1 MKHKIYI
8 FTLAAALLT
17 GCANDD
23 FVGQGGDGDV
33 AINFGIVTGGAT
45 RAEKTGADAAADLGG
60 SFVVYGEKSGDGGTH
75 IVVFDHYN
83 VTFVDGTANST
94 VSNYKGW
101 EYVGVTPVSNTGTT
115 TIEDFTPVANQT
127 IKYWDKTQ
135 VEYDFF
141 AFSKSTGN
149 ATFSKV
155 NTTYLA
161 KSDHPVY
168 TISGTID
175 DLAKA
180 YVADVV
186 VVKDKD
192 KFSREH
198 PVTPK
203 FRSVAAKLRIGIYE
217 TIPGYSVKDI
227 KFYVDDASATTT
239 PIADACLFATSE
251 VFPTT
256 GEGIV
261 NVYFPDAGYHAK
273 TEFVSSN
280 PDANSRTL
288 KFSQMV
294 LGAEKESYENAEG
307 PFIGRTSATATYTN
321 ADKSAAFK
329 NVCAIGSGHALSI
342 KVDYTLV
349 PTDGQAGGEITIKGT
364 MATVPAIYTDW
375 QPNYAYTYIFKISDD
390 SGDGLYPITFD
401 AAEIVDGG
409 PHETD
414 TESAKTSITT
424 YQKGVNITANNE
436 YLPEQSIYVTVG
448 NYNTFTLA
456 DADYWK
462 EGYIHLFKATVE
474 DGAVQ
479 GIDELSVS
487 NCFTYGTYDATEG
500 TYTVTDVNGKKLV
513 LTDVTVPSLE
523 ILDAIP
529 AEDGPN
535 GQSVSAASAIARI
548 IDPDPSTVYVFQY
561 LHWPVTPTEV
571 PTTAFNTLPKD
582 VVYYGMT
589 TTDGSALIVKKI
601 SDGTL
606 TKPEFG
612 SYMKNYNFQTTL
624 VTGPLTAGTNYYK
637 VTTEKHVEDGNI
649 YDAVR
654 VDFIM
659 ADGTEINDGTTY
671 YNYVDN
677 GYSLSMIVKAW
688 VNPNPYA
695 DTEYNTLPTGQV
707 VYWFD
712 SASHANRKLI
722 ADGTETSASFT
733 GKVMTTQPEFAYKV
747 IRVK

>member
-23 FVGQGGDGDV
+23 FVGQGDDGDV

-83 VTFVDGTANST
+83 VEFVDGTANST

-101 EYVGVTPVSNTGTT
+101 EYVGVTPVNNTGTT
-115 TIEDFTPVANQT
+115 NIDDFVPVTNQT

-186 VVKDKD
+186 VVKNKD
-192 KFSREH
+192 EFSREH

-227 KFYVDDASATTT
+227 KFYADDASATTT
-239 PIADACLFATSE
+239 PIADACLFASSE

-288 KFSQMV
+288 KFSPMV

-414 TESAKTSITT
+414 TENAKTSITT

-448 NYNTFTLA
+448 NYQPFTLA
-456 DADYWK
+456 DADYYK

-474 DGAVQ
+474 NGAVQ

-487 NCFTYGTYDATEG
+487 NCFTYGTYDATAK

-513 LTDVTVPSLE
+513 LTDVTESSLE

-535 GQSVSAASAIARI
+535 GQSVSATNAIARI
-548 IDPDPSTVYVFQY
+548 IDPDPSSVYVFQY
-561 LHWPVTPTEV
+561 LHWPATPTEV
-571 PTTAFNTLPKD
+571 PTTAYNTLPKD
-582 VVYYGMT
+582 VVYYEGT
-589 TTDGSALIVKKI
+589 TKESDALFIEKYA
-601 SDGTL
+601 DGTE
-606 TKPEFG
+606 TSVVAYGK
-612 SYMKNYNFQTTL
+612 SYTFNESLVTETTL
-624 VTGPLTAGTNYYK
+624 SAGVKYFRKTKEQY
-637 VTTEKHVEDGNI
+637 VEDGKT

-654 VDFIM
+654 ISYYT
-659 ADGTEINDGTTY
+659 ADGTETNDGTYYVCTDETESTY
-671 YNYVDN
+671 NDIMKHIATVT
-677 GYSLSMIVKAW
+677 YS
-688 VNPNPYA
+688 

>member
-23 FVGQGGDGDV
+23 FVGQGDDGDV

-83 VTFVDGTANST
+83 VEFVDGTANST

-101 EYVGVTPVSNTGTT
+101 EYVGVTPVNKTGTT
-115 TIEDFTPVANQT
+115 NIDDFVPVTNQT

-135 VEYDFF
+135 TQYDFY
-141 AFSKSTGN
+141 AFSKGHGN
-149 ATFSKV
+149 AKFSKV
-155 NTTYLA
+155 NTANLA
-161 KSDHPVY
+161 SSTNPVY
-168 TISGTID
+168 SIMGTYD
-175 DLAKA
+175 DLAMA

-186 VVKDKD
+186 VVDDKD

-203 FRSVAAKLRIGIYE
+203 FRSAAAKLRIGIYE

-227 KFYVDDASATTT
+227 KFYADDASTTTT
-239 PIADACLFATSE
+239 PIADACLFASSG

-261 NVYFPDAGYHAK
+261 NVYFPDAVHAK
-273 TEFVSSN
+273 TEFVSSD

-288 KFSQMV
+288 KFSPMV

-329 NVCAIGSGHALSI
+329 NVGAIGSGHALSI

-414 TESAKTSITT
+414 TENAKTSITT

-448 NYNTFTLA
+448 NFMTMT
-456 DADYWK
+456 K
-462 EGYIHLFKATVE
+462 EPYKENSVALFEATVE
-474 DGAVQ
+474 DGAAQ
-479 GIDELSVS
+479 SLSELSAA
-487 NCFTYGTYDATEG
+487 NCITYGVYDKTEM
-500 TYTVTDVNGKKLV
+500 TYTVTDINGKKLV
-513 LTDVTVPSLE
+513 LKNVTDKLTVV
-523 ILDAIP
+523 DKIP
-529 AEDGPN
+529 ATDGPN
-535 GQSVSAASAIARI
+535 GNEFIPKDNGGNVIKGAIGKIDSPVANTNYVFIYGLIDNTVPFEAGTSPYGPGNDNDGGWNIAPYDNGSGASAKR
-548 IDPDPSTVYVFQY
+548 
-561 LHWPVTPTEV
+561 PTRS
-571 PTTAFNTLPKD
+571 
-582 VVYYGMT
+582 
-589 TTDGSALIVKKI
+589 GSADADPRI
-601 SDGTL
+601 SC
-606 TKPEFG
+606 
-612 SYMKNYNFQTTL
+612 
-624 VTGPLTAGTNYYK
+624 
-637 VTTEKHVEDGNI
+637 
-649 YDAVR
+649 
-654 VDFIM
+654 
-659 ADGTEINDGTTY
+659 
-671 YNYVDN
+671 
-677 GYSLSMIVKAW
+677 
-688 VNPNPYA
+688 
-695 DTEYNTLPTGQV
+695 
-707 VYWFD
+707 
-712 SASHANRKLI
+712 
-722 ADGTETSASFT
+722 
-733 GKVMTTQPEFAYKV
+733 KV
-747 IRVK
+747 IRVGAVPTT

>member
-23 FVGQGGDGDV
+23 FVGQGDDGDV

-60 SFVVYGEKSGDGGTH
+60 SFVVYGDKSGDGGTH

-83 VTFVDGTANST
+83 VEFVDGTANST

-101 EYVGVTPVSNTGTT
+101 EYVGVTPVNKTGTT
-115 TIEDFTPVANQT
+115 NIEDFDPVANQT

-141 AFSKSTGN
+141 AFSKGHGN
-149 ATFSKV
+149 AKFSKV
-155 NTTYLA
+155 NTANLA
-161 KSDHPVY
+161 SSTNPVY
-168 TISGTID
+168 TISGAID

-227 KFYVDDASATTT
+227 KFYADDATTT
-239 PIADACLFATSE
+239 TGTDACLFASSE

-273 TEFVSSN
+273 TEFVSNN

-288 KFSQMV
+288 WFSSMV
-294 LGAEKESYENAEG
+294 LGAEKESNEKAEG

-349 PTDGQAGGEITIKGT
+349 PTDGQAGGAITIKGT

-414 TESAKTSITT
+414 TENAKTSITT

-448 NYNTFTLA
+448 NYNTNYNTFTLET
-456 DADYWK
+456 DDYWK

-474 DGAVQ
+474 NGAVQ

-487 NCFTYGTYDATEG
+487 NCFTYGTYDATAK
-500 TYTVTDVNGKKLV
+500 TYTVTDINGKKLV
-513 LTDVTVPSLE
+513 LTDVTESSLE

-535 GQSVSAASAIARI
+535 GQSVSATNAIARI
-548 IDPDPSTVYVFQY
+548 IDPDPSSVYVFQY
-561 LHWPVTPTEV
+561 LHWPATPTEV
-571 PTTAFNTLPKD
+571 EFNTLPKGND
-582 VVYYGMT
+582 CYGITYIGNQLM
-589 TTDGSALIVKKI
+589 LVKK
-601 SDGTL
+601 SAEGTE
-606 TKPEFG
+606 TFVFPG
-612 SYMKNYNFQTTL
+612 DMKGFTFDATL
-624 VTGPLTAGTNYYK
+624 VTGALTNGNKYYRM
-637 VTTEKHVEDGNI
+637 TEEQYTQDGKT
-649 YDAVR
+649 YDAIQIA
-654 VDFIM
+654 FYK
-659 ADGTEINDGTTY
+659 ADGTETNDGTYYVCADATESGWVDIMKHVTQTY
-671 YNYVDN
+671 YD
-677 GYSLSMIVKAW
+677 
-688 VNPNPYA
+688 A

-712 SASHANRKLI
+712 SASHANRKHV

>member
-23 FVGQGGDGDV
+23 FVGQGDDGDV

-45 RAEKTGADAAADLGG
+45 RAEKTGADAADDLGG
-60 SFVVYGEKSGDGGTH
+60 SFVVYGEKSGDGGTR

-83 VTFVDGTANST
+83 VEFVDGTANST

-101 EYVGVTPVSNTGTT
+101 EYVGVTPVNNSGTT
-115 TIEDFTPVANQT
+115 NIDDFVPVTNQT

-186 VVKDKD
+186 VVKNKD
-192 KFSREH
+192 EFSREH

-227 KFYVDDASATTT
+227 KFYADDASATTT
-239 PIADACLFATSE
+239 PIADACLFAASE

-288 KFSQMV
+288 KFSPMV

-390 SGDGLYPITFD
+390 SGDGLYPIAFD

-414 TESAKTSITT
+414 TENAKTSITT

-448 NYNTFTLA
+448 HFMTMTTEPLKDNSVA
-456 DADYWK
+456 
-462 EGYIHLFKATVE
+462 LFEATVE
-474 DGAVQ
+474 DGAAQ
-479 GIDELSVS
+479 SLSELSAS
-487 NCFTYGTYDATEG
+487 NCVIYGDYDETEM

-513 LTDVTVPSLE
+513 LKNVTVDKLTVV
-523 ILDAIP
+523 DKIP
-529 AEDGPN
+529 ATDGPN
-535 GQSVSAASAIARI
+535 GNEFIPKDNGGNVIVGAIGKIDSPVANTNYVFIYGLIDNTAPFEAGTSPYGPGNDNDGGWNIAPYDNGSGASAKR
-548 IDPDPSTVYVFQY
+548 
-561 LHWPVTPTEV
+561 PTRS
-571 PTTAFNTLPKD
+571 
-582 VVYYGMT
+582 
-589 TTDGSALIVKKI
+589 GSADADPRI
-601 SDGTL
+601 SC
-606 TKPEFG
+606 
-612 SYMKNYNFQTTL
+612 
-624 VTGPLTAGTNYYK
+624 
-637 VTTEKHVEDGNI
+637 
-649 YDAVR
+649 
-654 VDFIM
+654 
-659 ADGTEINDGTTY
+659 
-671 YNYVDN
+671 
-677 GYSLSMIVKAW
+677 
-688 VNPNPYA
+688 
-695 DTEYNTLPTGQV
+695 
-707 VYWFD
+707 
-712 SASHANRKLI
+712 
-722 ADGTETSASFT
+722 
-733 GKVMTTQPEFAYKV
+733 KV
-747 IRVK
+747 IRVGAVPTT

>member
-23 FVGQGGDGDV
+23 FVGQGDDGDV

-45 RAEKTGADAAADLGG
+45 RAEKTGADAAADLDG

-83 VTFVDGTANST
+83 VEFIDGTANST

-101 EYVGVTPVSNTGTT
+101 EYVGVTPVNNSGTT
-115 TIEDFTPVANQT
+115 TIEDFVPVANQT

-135 VEYDFF
+135 TQYDFF
-141 AFSKSTGN
+141 AFSKGTGN

-168 TISGTID
+168 TISGAID

-186 VVKDKD
+186 VVDDKD

-203 FRSVAAKLRIGIYE
+203 FRSAAAKLRIGIYE

-227 KFYVDDASATTT
+227 KFYADDASTTT
-239 PIADACLFATSE
+239 TADACLFASTK

-261 NVYFPDAGYHAK
+261 NVYFPDAVHAK
-273 TEFVSSN
+273 TEFVSSD

-288 KFSQMV
+288 KFSPMV
-294 LGAEKESYENAEG
+294 LGAEKESYENAVG

-329 NVCAIGSGHALSI
+329 NVGAIGSGHALSI

-414 TESAKTSITT
+414 TENAKTSITT

-448 NYNTFTLA
+448 NFMTMTTEPY
-456 DADYWK
+456 K
-462 EGYIHLFKATVE
+462 ENSVALFEATVE
-474 DGAVQ
+474 DGAAQ
-479 GIDELSVS
+479 SLSELSAA
-487 NCFTYGTYDATEG
+487 NCITYGVYDETEM
-500 TYTVTDVNGKKLV
+500 TYTVTDINGKKLV
-513 LTDVTVPSLE
+513 LKNVTEDKLTVV
-523 ILDAIP
+523 DKIP
-529 AEDGPN
+529 ATDRPN
-535 GQSVSAASAIARI
+535 GNEFIPKDKDGNVITGAIGKIDSPVANTNYVFIYGLIDNTAPFEAGTSPYGPGNDNDGGWNIAPYDNGSGASAKR
-548 IDPDPSTVYVFQY
+548 
-561 LHWPVTPTEV
+561 PTRS
-571 PTTAFNTLPKD
+571 
-582 VVYYGMT
+582 
-589 TTDGSALIVKKI
+589 GSADADPRI
-601 SDGTL
+601 SC
-606 TKPEFG
+606 
-612 SYMKNYNFQTTL
+612 
-624 VTGPLTAGTNYYK
+624 
-637 VTTEKHVEDGNI
+637 
-649 YDAVR
+649 
-654 VDFIM
+654 
-659 ADGTEINDGTTY
+659 
-671 YNYVDN
+671 
-677 GYSLSMIVKAW
+677 
-688 VNPNPYA
+688 
-695 DTEYNTLPTGQV
+695 
-707 VYWFD
+707 
-712 SASHANRKLI
+712 
-722 ADGTETSASFT
+722 
-733 GKVMTTQPEFAYKV
+733 KV
-747 IRVK
+747 IRVGAVPTT

>member
-1 MKHKIYI
+1 MKQKIYI

-101 EYVGVTPVSNTGTT
+101 EYVGVTPVNNTRTT
-115 TIEDFTPVANQT
+115 NIDDFVPVTNQT

-141 AFSKSTGN
+141 AFSKGTGN

-217 TIPGYSVKDI
+217 TIPGYSVKDV
-227 KFYVDDASATTT
+227 KFYADDATTT
-239 PIADACLFATSE
+239 TGTDACLFASSE

-256 GEGIV
+256 GEGVV

-288 KFSQMV
+288 WFSSMV
-294 LGAEKESYENAEG
+294 LGAEKEKHEVAEG

-349 PTDGQAGGEITIKGT
+349 PTDGQEGGAITIKGT

-390 SGDGLYPITFD
+390 SGDGLYPIAFD

-424 YQKGVNITANNE
+424 YQKGANI
-436 YLPEQSIYVTVG
+436 LPQKQAHVTVR
-448 NYNTFTLA
+448 NYPIAAAELQRRLGI
-456 DADYWK
+456 K
-462 EGYIHLFKATVE
+462 EGGDLFIVAATL
-474 DGAVQ
+474 G
-479 GIDELSVS
+479 
-487 NCFTYGTYDATEG
+487 N
-500 TYTVTDVNGKKLV
+500 
-513 LTDVTVPSLE
+513 
-523 ILDAIP
+523 
-529 AEDGPN
+529 
-535 GQSVSAASAIARI
+535 
-548 IDPDPSTVYVFQY
+548 
-561 LHWPVTPTEV
+561 
-571 PTTAFNTLPKD
+571 
-582 VVYYGMT
+582 
-589 TTDGSALIVKKI
+589 
-601 SDGTL
+601 
-606 TKPEFG
+606 KPLGWLCRPIF
-612 SYMKNYNFQTTL
+612 
-624 VTGPLTAGTNYYK
+624 
-637 VTTEKHVEDGNI
+637 
-649 YDAVR
+649 
-654 VDFIM
+654 
-659 ADGTEINDGTTY
+659 
-671 YNYVDN
+671 
-677 GYSLSMIVKAW
+677 
-688 VNPNPYA
+688 
-695 DTEYNTLPTGQV
+695 
-707 VYWFD
+707 
-712 SASHANRKLI
+712 
-722 ADGTETSASFT
+722 
-733 GKVMTTQPEFAYKV
+733 
-747 IRVK
+747 

>member
-1 MKHKIYI
+1 MKQKIYI

-23 FVGQGGDGDV
+23 FVGQGDDGDV

-101 EYVGVTPVSNTGTT
+101 EYVGVTPVNNTGTT
-115 TIEDFTPVANQT
+115 NIDDFVPVTNQT

-141 AFSKSTGN
+141 AFSKGTGN

-217 TIPGYSVKDI
+217 TIPGYSVKDV
-227 KFYVDDASATTT
+227 KFYADDATTT
-239 PIADACLFATSE
+239 TGTDACLFASSE

-256 GEGIV
+256 GEGVV

-288 KFSQMV
+288 WFSSMV
-294 LGAEKESYENAEG
+294 LGAEKEKHEVAEG

-349 PTDGQAGGEITIKGT
+349 PTDGQEGGAITIKGT

-390 SGDGLYPITFD
+390 SGDGLYPIAFD

-448 NYNTFTLA
+448 NFMTMTTEPY
-456 DADYWK
+456 K
-462 EGYIHLFKATVE
+462 ENSVALFEATVE
-474 DGAVQ
+474 DGAAQ
-479 GIDELSVS
+479 SLSELSAA
-487 NCFTYGTYDATEG
+487 NCITYGVYDKTEM
-500 TYTVTDVNGKKLV
+500 TYTVTDINGKKLV
-513 LTDVTVPSLE
+513 LKNVTDKLTVV
-523 ILDAIP
+523 DKIP
-529 AEDGPN
+529 ATDGPN
-535 GQSVSAASAIARI
+535 GNEFIPKDNGGNVIKGAIGKIDSPVANTNYVFIYGLIDNTAPFEVGTSPYGPGNDNDGGWNIAPYDNGSGASAKR
-548 IDPDPSTVYVFQY
+548 
-561 LHWPVTPTEV
+561 PTRS
-571 PTTAFNTLPKD
+571 
-582 VVYYGMT
+582 
-589 TTDGSALIVKKI
+589 GSADADPRI
-601 SDGTL
+601 SC
-606 TKPEFG
+606 
-612 SYMKNYNFQTTL
+612 
-624 VTGPLTAGTNYYK
+624 
-637 VTTEKHVEDGNI
+637 
-649 YDAVR
+649 
-654 VDFIM
+654 
-659 ADGTEINDGTTY
+659 
-671 YNYVDN
+671 
-677 GYSLSMIVKAW
+677 
-688 VNPNPYA
+688 
-695 DTEYNTLPTGQV
+695 
-707 VYWFD
+707 
-712 SASHANRKLI
+712 
-722 ADGTETSASFT
+722 
-733 GKVMTTQPEFAYKV
+733 KV
-747 IRVK
+747 IRVGAVPTT

>member
-1 MKHKIYI
+1 MKQRIYI
-8 FTLAAALLT
+8 FTLAVALLT

-101 EYVGVTPVSNTGTT
+101 EYVGVTPVNNTGTT
-115 TIEDFTPVANQT
+115 NIEDFVPVTNQT

-141 AFSKSTGN
+141 AFSKGHGN
-149 ATFSKV
+149 AKFSKV
-155 NTTYLA
+155 NTANLA

-168 TISGTID
+168 TISGTYD

-203 FRSVAAKLRIGIYE
+203 FRSAAAKLRIGIYE

-227 KFYVDDASATTT
+227 KFYADDASTTTT
-239 PIADACLFATSE
+239 PIADACLFASSK

-256 GEGIV
+256 GEGVV

-280 PDANSRTL
+280 PDVNSRTL
-288 KFSQMV
+288 KFSSMV
-294 LGAEKESYENAEG
+294 LAAEKEKHEVAEG

-329 NVCAIGSGHALSI
+329 NVGAIGSGHALSI

-349 PTDGQAGGEITIKGT
+349 PTDGQAGGAITIKGT

-390 SGDGLYPITFD
+390 SGDGLYPIAFD

-448 NYNTFTLA
+448 NFMTMTTEPY
-456 DADYWK
+456 K
-462 EGYIHLFKATVE
+462 ENSVALFEATVE
-474 DGAVQ
+474 DGAAQ
-479 GIDELSVS
+479 SLSELSAA
-487 NCFTYGTYDATEG
+487 NCITYGVYDKTEM
-500 TYTVTDVNGKKLV
+500 TYTVTDINGKKLV
-513 LTDVTVPSLE
+513 LKNVTDKLTVV
-523 ILDAIP
+523 DKIP
-529 AEDGPN
+529 ATDGPN
-535 GQSVSAASAIARI
+535 GNEFIPKDNGGNVIEDAIGKIDSPVANTNYVFIYGLIDNTAPFEVGTSPYGPGNDNDGGWNIAPYDNGSGASAKR
-548 IDPDPSTVYVFQY
+548 
-561 LHWPVTPTEV
+561 PTRS
-571 PTTAFNTLPKD
+571 
-582 VVYYGMT
+582 
-589 TTDGSALIVKKI
+589 GSADADPRI
-601 SDGTL
+601 SC
-606 TKPEFG
+606 
-612 SYMKNYNFQTTL
+612 
-624 VTGPLTAGTNYYK
+624 
-637 VTTEKHVEDGNI
+637 
-649 YDAVR
+649 
-654 VDFIM
+654 
-659 ADGTEINDGTTY
+659 
-671 YNYVDN
+671 
-677 GYSLSMIVKAW
+677 
-688 VNPNPYA
+688 
-695 DTEYNTLPTGQV
+695 
-707 VYWFD
+707 
-712 SASHANRKLI
+712 
-722 ADGTETSASFT
+722 
-733 GKVMTTQPEFAYKV
+733 KV
-747 IRVK
+747 IRVGAVPTT

>member
-23 FVGQGGDGDV
+23 FVGQGDDGDV

-101 EYVGVTPVSNTGTT
+101 EYVGVTPVNNTGTT
-115 TIEDFTPVANQT
+115 NIEDFDPVANQT

-141 AFSKSTGN
+141 AFSKGTGN

-155 NTTYLA
+155 NTANLA
-161 KSDHPVY
+161 SSTDPVY
-168 TISGTID
+168 SIMGTYD
-175 DLAKA
+175 DLAMA

-186 VVKDKD
+186 VVDDKD

-203 FRSVAAKLRIGIYE
+203 FRSAAAKLRIGIYE

-227 KFYVDDASATTT
+227 KFYADDASTTTT
-239 PIADACLFATSE
+239 PIADAYLFASSE

-261 NVYFPDAGYHAK
+261 NVYFPDAVHAK

-288 KFSQMV
+288 KFSPMV
-294 LGAEKESYENAEG
+294 LGAEKESYENAVG
-307 PFIGRTSATATYTN
+307 PFIGRTSSTATYTA
-321 ADKSAAFK
+321 ADKSEAFK
-329 NVCAIGSGHALSI
+329 NVGAIGSGHALSI

-390 SGDGLYPITFD
+390 SGDGLYPIAFD

-414 TESAKTSITT
+414 TENAKTSITT

-448 NYNTFTLA
+448 NFMTMT
-456 DADYWK
+456 K
-462 EGYIHLFKATVE
+462 EPYKENSVALFEATVE
-474 DGAVQ
+474 DGAAQ
-479 GIDELSVS
+479 SLSELSAA
-487 NCFTYGTYDATEG
+487 NCITYGVYDKTEK
-500 TYTVTDVNGKKLV
+500 TYTVTDINGKKLV
-513 LTDVTVPSLE
+513 LKNVTDKLTVV
-523 ILDAIP
+523 DKIP
-529 AEDGPN
+529 ATDGPN
-535 GQSVSAASAIARI
+535 GNEFIPKDKDGNVITGAIGKIDSPVANTNYVFIYGLIDNTAPFEAGTSPYGPGNDNDGGWDIAPYDNGSGASAKR
-548 IDPDPSTVYVFQY
+548 
-561 LHWPVTPTEV
+561 PTRS
-571 PTTAFNTLPKD
+571 
-582 VVYYGMT
+582 
-589 TTDGSALIVKKI
+589 GSADADPRI
-601 SDGTL
+601 SC
-606 TKPEFG
+606 
-612 SYMKNYNFQTTL
+612 
-624 VTGPLTAGTNYYK
+624 
-637 VTTEKHVEDGNI
+637 
-649 YDAVR
+649 
-654 VDFIM
+654 
-659 ADGTEINDGTTY
+659 
-671 YNYVDN
+671 
-677 GYSLSMIVKAW
+677 
-688 VNPNPYA
+688 
-695 DTEYNTLPTGQV
+695 
-707 VYWFD
+707 
-712 SASHANRKLI
+712 
-722 ADGTETSASFT
+722 
-733 GKVMTTQPEFAYKV
+733 KV
-747 IRVK
+747 IRVGAVPTT

>member
-1 MKHKIYI
+1 MKQKIYI

-45 RAEKTGADAAADLGG
+45 RAEKTGADAAADLDG

-83 VTFVDGTANST
+83 VEFVDGTANST

-101 EYVGVTPVSNTGTT
+101 EYVGVTPVNNTVTT
-115 TIEDFTPVANQT
+115 NIEDFVPVTNQT

-135 VEYDFF
+135 TQYDFF
-141 AFSKSTGN
+141 AFSKGHGN
-149 ATFSKV
+149 AKFSKV
-155 NTTYLA
+155 NTANLA
-161 KSDHPVY
+161 SSTNPVY
-168 TISGTID
+168 SIMGTYD
-175 DLAKA
+175 DLAMA

-186 VVKDKD
+186 VVDDKD

-203 FRSVAAKLRIGIYE
+203 FRSAAAKLRIGIYE

-227 KFYVDDASATTT
+227 KFYADDASTTTT
-239 PIADACLFATSE
+239 PIADACLFASSG

-261 NVYFPDAGYHAK
+261 NVYFPDAVHAK
-273 TEFVSSN
+273 TEFVSSD

-288 KFSQMV
+288 KFSPMV
-294 LGAEKESYENAEG
+294 LGAAKESYENAVD

-321 ADKSAAFK
+321 VDKSAAFK
-329 NVCAIGSGHALSI
+329 NVGAIGSGHALSI

-349 PTDGQAGGEITIKGT
+349 PTDGQAGGEITVKGT

-414 TESAKTSITT
+414 TENAKTSITT

-456 DADYWK
+456 DANYWK

-487 NCFTYGTYDATEG
+487 NCFTYGTYDATAK
-500 TYTVTDVNGKKLV
+500 TYTVTDINGKKLV
-513 LTDVTVPSLE
+513 LTDVTESSLE
-523 ILDAIP
+523 ILNAIP

-535 GQSVSAASAIARI
+535 GQSVSATKAIARI

-561 LHWPVTPTEV
+561 LHWPATPTEV
-571 PTTAFNTLPKD
+571 PTTAFNTLPKGNLHYG
-582 VVYYGMT
+582 VVT
-589 TTDGSALIVKKI
+589 IGSQLMLVKK
-601 SDGTL
+601 SAEGTE
-606 TKPEFG
+606 TYVSPGHMNGFT
-612 SYMKNYNFQTTL
+612 FDATP
-624 VTGPLTAGTNYYK
+624 VTGALTNGSKYYRM
-637 VTTEKHVEDGNI
+637 TEEQYTKDGKT
-649 YDAVR
+649 YDAIQIA
-654 VDFIM
+654 FYI
-659 ADGTEINDGTTY
+659 ADGTETNDGTYYVCADANESGWVDIMMHVTQTY
-671 YNYVDN
+671 Y
-677 GYSLSMIVKAW
+677 S
-688 VNPNPYA
+688 

-722 ADGTETSASFT
+722 ADGTETSASFI

>member
-1 MKHKIYI
+1 MKQRIYI

-23 FVGQGGDGDV
+23 FVGQGDDGDV

-101 EYVGVTPVSNTGTT
+101 EYVGVTPVNNTGTT
-115 TIEDFTPVANQT
+115 NIDDFVPVTNQT

-141 AFSKSTGN
+141 AFSKGTGN

-217 TIPGYSVKDI
+217 TIPGYSVKDV
-227 KFYVDDASATTT
+227 KFYADDATTT
-239 PIADACLFATSE
+239 TGTDACLFASSE

-256 GEGIV
+256 GEGVV

-288 KFSQMV
+288 WFSSMV
-294 LGAEKESYENAEG
+294 LGAEKEKHEVAEG

-349 PTDGQAGGEITIKGT
+349 PTDGQEGGAITIKGT

-390 SGDGLYPITFD
+390 SGDGLYPIAFD

-448 NYNTFTLA
+448 NFMTMTTEPY
-456 DADYWK
+456 K
-462 EGYIHLFKATVE
+462 ENSVALFEATVE
-474 DGAVQ
+474 DGAAQ
-479 GIDELSVS
+479 SLSELSAA
-487 NCFTYGTYDATEG
+487 NCITYGVYDKTEM
-500 TYTVTDVNGKKLV
+500 TYTVTDINGKKLV
-513 LTDVTVPSLE
+513 LKNVTDKLTVV
-523 ILDAIP
+523 DKIP
-529 AEDGPN
+529 ATDGPN
-535 GQSVSAASAIARI
+535 GNEFIPKDNGGNVIEGAIGKIDSPVANTNYVFIYGLIDNTAPFEVGTSPYGPGNDNDGGWNIAPYDNGSGASAKR
-548 IDPDPSTVYVFQY
+548 
-561 LHWPVTPTEV
+561 PTRS
-571 PTTAFNTLPKD
+571 
-582 VVYYGMT
+582 
-589 TTDGSALIVKKI
+589 GSADADPRI
-601 SDGTL
+601 SC
-606 TKPEFG
+606 
-612 SYMKNYNFQTTL
+612 
-624 VTGPLTAGTNYYK
+624 
-637 VTTEKHVEDGNI
+637 
-649 YDAVR
+649 
-654 VDFIM
+654 
-659 ADGTEINDGTTY
+659 
-671 YNYVDN
+671 
-677 GYSLSMIVKAW
+677 
-688 VNPNPYA
+688 
-695 DTEYNTLPTGQV
+695 
-707 VYWFD
+707 
-712 SASHANRKLI
+712 
-722 ADGTETSASFT
+722 
-733 GKVMTTQPEFAYKV
+733 KV
-747 IRVK
+747 IRVGAVPTT

>member
-1 MKHKIYI
+1 MKQRIYI

-23 FVGQGGDGDV
+23 FVGQGDDGDV

-101 EYVGVTPVSNTGTT
+101 EYVGVTPVNNTGTT
-115 TIEDFTPVANQT
+115 TIEDFVPVANQT

-135 VEYDFF
+135 TQYDFF
-141 AFSKSTGN
+141 AFSKGHGN
-149 ATFSKV
+149 AKFSKV
-155 NTTYLA
+155 NTANLA
-161 KSDHPVY
+161 SSTNPVY
-168 TISGTID
+168 SIMGTYD
-175 DLAKA
+175 DLAMA

-186 VVKDKD
+186 VVDDKD

-203 FRSVAAKLRIGIYE
+203 FRSAAAKLRIGIYE

-227 KFYVDDASATTT
+227 KFYADDASTTTT
-239 PIADACLFATSE
+239 PIADACLFASSG

-261 NVYFPDAGYHAK
+261 NVYFPDAVHAK

-288 KFSQMV
+288 KFSPMV

-329 NVCAIGSGHALSI
+329 NVGAIGSGHALSI

-349 PTDGQAGGEITIKGT
+349 PTDGQTGGEITIKGT

-414 TESAKTSITT
+414 TENAKTSITT

-448 NYNTFTLA
+448 NFMTMTTEPY
-456 DADYWK
+456 K
-462 EGYIHLFKATVE
+462 ENSVALFEATVE
-474 DGAVQ
+474 DGAAQ
-479 GIDELSVS
+479 SLSELSAA
-487 NCFTYGTYDATEG
+487 NCITYGVYDKTEM
-500 TYTVTDVNGKKLV
+500 TYTVTDINGKKLV
-513 LTDVTVPSLE
+513 LKNVTDKLTVV
-523 ILDAIP
+523 DKIP
-529 AEDGPN
+529 ATDGPN
-535 GQSVSAASAIARI
+535 GNEFIPKDNGGNVIVGAIGKIDSPVANTNYVFIYGLIDNTAPFEAGTSPYGPGNDNDGGWNIAPYDNGSGASAKR
-548 IDPDPSTVYVFQY
+548 
-561 LHWPVTPTEV
+561 PTRS
-571 PTTAFNTLPKD
+571 
-582 VVYYGMT
+582 
-589 TTDGSALIVKKI
+589 GSADADPRI
-601 SDGTL
+601 SC
-606 TKPEFG
+606 
-612 SYMKNYNFQTTL
+612 
-624 VTGPLTAGTNYYK
+624 
-637 VTTEKHVEDGNI
+637 
-649 YDAVR
+649 
-654 VDFIM
+654 
-659 ADGTEINDGTTY
+659 
-671 YNYVDN
+671 
-677 GYSLSMIVKAW
+677 
-688 VNPNPYA
+688 
-695 DTEYNTLPTGQV
+695 
-707 VYWFD
+707 
-712 SASHANRKLI
+712 
-722 ADGTETSASFT
+722 
-733 GKVMTTQPEFAYKV
+733 KV
-747 IRVK
+747 IRVGAVPTT

>member
-1 MKHKIYI
+1 MKQKIYI

-23 FVGQGGDGDV
+23 FVGQGDDGDV

-101 EYVGVTPVSNTGTT
+101 EYVGVTPVNNTGTT
-115 TIEDFTPVANQT
+115 NIDDFVPVTNQT

-141 AFSKSTGN
+141 AFSKGTGN

-217 TIPGYSVKDI
+217 TIPGYSVKDV
-227 KFYVDDASATTT
+227 KFYADDATTT
-239 PIADACLFATSE
+239 TGTDACLFASSE

-256 GEGIV
+256 GEGVV

-288 KFSQMV
+288 WFSSMV
-294 LGAEKESYENAEG
+294 LGAEKEKHEVAEG

-349 PTDGQAGGEITIKGT
+349 PTDGQEGGAITIKGT

-390 SGDGLYPITFD
+390 SGDGLYPIAFD

-448 NYNTFTLA
+448 NFMTMTTEPY
-456 DADYWK
+456 K
-462 EGYIHLFKATVE
+462 ENSVALFEATVE
-474 DGAVQ
+474 DGAAQ
-479 GIDELSVS
+479 SLSELSAA
-487 NCFTYGTYDATEG
+487 NCITYGVYDKTEM
-500 TYTVTDVNGKKLV
+500 TYTVTDINGKKLV
-513 LTDVTVPSLE
+513 LKNVTDKLTVV
-523 ILDAIP
+523 DKIP
-529 AEDGPN
+529 ATDGPN
-535 GQSVSAASAIARI
+535 GNEFIPKDNGGNVIEGAIGKIDSPVANTNYVFIYGLIDNTAPFEVGTSPYGPGNDNDGGWNIAPYDNGSGASAKR
-548 IDPDPSTVYVFQY
+548 
-561 LHWPVTPTEV
+561 PTRS
-571 PTTAFNTLPKD
+571 
-582 VVYYGMT
+582 
-589 TTDGSALIVKKI
+589 GSADADPRI
-601 SDGTL
+601 SC
-606 TKPEFG
+606 
-612 SYMKNYNFQTTL
+612 
-624 VTGPLTAGTNYYK
+624 
-637 VTTEKHVEDGNI
+637 
-649 YDAVR
+649 
-654 VDFIM
+654 
-659 ADGTEINDGTTY
+659 
-671 YNYVDN
+671 
-677 GYSLSMIVKAW
+677 
-688 VNPNPYA
+688 
-695 DTEYNTLPTGQV
+695 
-707 VYWFD
+707 
-712 SASHANRKLI
+712 
-722 ADGTETSASFT
+722 
-733 GKVMTTQPEFAYKV
+733 KV
-747 IRVK
+747 IRVGAVPTT

>member
-23 FVGQGGDGDV
+23 FVGQGDDGDV

-83 VTFVDGTANST
+83 VEFVDGTANST

-101 EYVGVTPVSNTGTT
+101 EYVGVTPVNNSGTT
-115 TIEDFTPVANQT
+115 NIDGFTPVANQT

-141 AFSKSTGN
+141 AFSKGTGN

-175 DLAKA
+175 DLAKV

-186 VVKDKD
+186 VVDDKD
-192 KFSREH
+192 EFSREH

-227 KFYVDDASATTT
+227 MFYADDVTTT
-239 PIADACLFATSE
+239 TLATEACLFATSE

-321 ADKSAAFK
+321 VDKSAAFK

-349 PTDGQAGGEITIKGT
+349 PTDGQEGGAITIKGT

-513 LTDVTVPSLE
+513 LTDVTESSLE

-535 GQSVSAASAIARI
+535 GQSVSATKAIARI

-561 LHWPVTPTEV
+561 LHWPATPTEV
-571 PTTAFNTLPKD
+571 PTTAYNTLPKGNLH
-582 VVYYGMT
+582 YGVT
-589 TTDGSALIVKKI
+589 NIGSQLMLVKK
-601 SDGTL
+601 SAEGTETFVSPGHMNGYTFDATLATGALTNGNKYYRMTEVQYTQDGKT
-606 TKPEFG
+606 
-612 SYMKNYNFQTTL
+612 
-624 VTGPLTAGTNYYK
+624 
-637 VTTEKHVEDGNI
+637 
-649 YDAVR
+649 YDA
-654 VDFIM
+654 IQIAYYI
-659 ADGTEINDGTTY
+659 ADGTETNDGTYYVCADATESEWGNIMEHVTQTY
-671 YNYVDN
+671 YAY
-677 GYSLSMIVKAW
+677 
-688 VNPNPYA
+688 
-695 DTEYNTLPTGQV
+695 TEYNTLPTGQV
-707 VYWFD
+707 VYAFD